1 MFAIATSTY
10 VHMWKT
16 ICRKHACFVLVI
28 QLMDKWHCI
37 YSALMYC
44 IFKVFSVLNS
54 FFNKLVNFCVFQKW
68 KSIIYLYIFSSTKIA
83 DRIQKYPFCVTRGFF
98 VYLPTFIPF
107 HMYMCLTETAQ
118 THTRLGATW
127 NWNFPALDC
136 GPCLPC
142 FVFFF
147 FFLIVV
153 SVNKERYGEGVF
165 SSFTFALSSS
175 FFVYFLLLFMFSS
188 TKISAK
194 QKRIA

>member
-1 MFAIATSTY
+1 MY
-10 VHMWKT
+10 V
-16 ICRKHACFVLVI
+16 L
-28 QLMDKWHCI
+28 
-37 YSALMYC
+37 
-44 IFKVFSVLNS
+44 
-54 FFNKLVNFCVFQKW
+54 QKW
-68 KSIIYLYIFSSTKIA
+68 KSIYLYIFSSTKKA
-83 DRIQKYPFCVTRGFF
+83 TQIQKYPFCVTRGFF

-142 FVFFF
+142 LFF

-153 SVNKERYGEGVF
+153 VVNKERDGEGVF

-175 FFVYFLLLFMFSS
+175 FFVYFSCSLPRKLVRNRDELFSVYRPVCKFSYS
-188 TKISAK
+188 LALFSFSVRSLATIISLFLVWNEYMIFTVILNWNILCHK
-194 QKRIA
+194 YRVNRII